1 MSKIDIIRA
10 WKDESYRLSLSEAER
25 AELPASPAGPV
36 ELSDADLTGAGG
48 EGETAMAKTIT
59 TTFCGSFCTCPTKSL
74 FCSLCDC

>member
-48 EGETAMAKTIT
+48 EGATAMAATIT

>member
-10 WKDESYRLSLSEAER
+10 WKDESYRLSLSEADR

-48 EGETAMAKTIT
+48 EGADQKVRRGSVAAGCWVLLLLLLMA
-59 TTFCGSFCTCPTKSL
+59 GRMRL
-74 FCSLCDC
+74 